1 MRYLAERPGRAKRTL
16 RRRHLRDE
24 PCKRPVLWRSP
35 RNQFMRTYARNAE
48 KSKYGR
54 GEESE
59 MASKCK
65 GYAGKIKNQGTQF
78 VQAPFGGSDSR
89 KGNVKITGTDLRTGK
104 KSGK

>member
-1 MRYLAERPGRAKRTL
+1 MRMSA
-16 RRRHLRDE
+16 
-24 PCKRPVLWRSP
+24 W
-35 RNQFMRTYARNAE
+35 NAE

-54 GEESE
+54 GEDTE